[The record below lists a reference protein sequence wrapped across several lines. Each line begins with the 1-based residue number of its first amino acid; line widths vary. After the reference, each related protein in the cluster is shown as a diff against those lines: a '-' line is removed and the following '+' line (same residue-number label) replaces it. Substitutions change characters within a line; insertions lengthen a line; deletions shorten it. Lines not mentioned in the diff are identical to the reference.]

1 VASKRD
7 IIAELLA
14 RRSRQ
19 LKRIPRLEQTER
31 RIYDLS
37 GAFHLLNR
45 NRKAIPLRHR
55 RELYR
60 YFPIALIAITEGH
73 FRMLYK
79 DLIDSGEPY
88 ISRAAH
94 FKEIKID
101 SEALVA
107 TASKRI
113 SVGEL
118 IAHQLPHNNLGHI
131 ESHLSILLDE
141 DFPAEFQKYLVR
153 EDVTGGHKVFQ
164 TYLKR
169 FVVEVFRQRHVFCH
183 ELATAVTPKRS
194 EIDNALQIFRVF
206 VHMVEEHVATNAKS
220 GGLKI
225 VDD

>member
-37 GAFHLLNR
+37 GGFHLLNR
-45 NRKAIPLRHR
+45 NRKAIPVRHR

-88 ISRAAH
+88 VSRAAH

-118 IAHQLPHNNLGHI
+118 IAHQLPHNNGHI

-141 DFPAEFQKYLVR
+141 DFPAEFQKDLVR
-153 EDVTGGHKVFQ
+153 EDMAGGHKVFQ

-169 FVVEVFRQRHVFCH
+169 FVVDAFRQRHVFCH

-194 EIDNALQIFRVF
+194 GIDNALQIFRVF
-206 VHMVEEHVATNAKS
+206 VHMIEEHVAANAKL
-220 GGLKI
+220 GRLKI
-225 VDD
+225 VDG